1 MAMTI
6 RANFSVTVLGVLR
19 PASKNPMHGAWF
31 IAGALSWIALTLLMI
46 FHTGVATAQDVPR
59 AAAIARLY
67 DRFQKAEA
75 ALDGL
80 PPAARPAVMAEFYSA
95 NIASQQK
102 PSVLQELPADS
113 VDLLFRGTY
122 DTTFYTLDR
131 RYVKDMQADLDRLR
145 ALHADELHHY
155 QDLYVTL
162 VGVRDFVTA
171 RAVLASQ
178 PMASSESAPTIVGA
192 LFGGRGPSALV
203 LSEDGLSA
211 SQQPILLSGALEI
224 VVIGHPL
231 CHFSRNAVAAIEAD
245 ARLRAVFASH
255 ARWLMP
261 QDGRMRPRTVA
272 AWNVAHP
279 LARMDYIYRQ
289 SDLAAIDTW
298 ATPTFYFFRNGRR
311 VGKLSG
317 WAPGGE
323 GERALQEE
331 LEKLGFH

>member
-6 RANFSVTVLGVLR
+6 RSNSAVAVLGVLR
-19 PASKNPMHGAWF
+19 PTSKNSMRDARF
-31 IAGALSWIALTLLMI
+31 IARPLSWIALTLLMI
-46 FHTGVATAQDVPR
+46 FHVGVATAQDVPR

-75 ALDGL
+75 ALDAV
-80 PPAARPAVMAEFYSA
+80 PPSARSATMAEFYST
-95 NIASQQK
+95 NIVAQQK
-102 PSVLQELPADS
+102 PAVLQELPADS
-113 VDLLFRGTY
+113 VDLLFRATY
-122 DTTFYTLDR
+122 DTAFYTLDR
-131 RYVKDMQADLDRLR
+131 RYVQDLQADLDQLR
-145 ALHADELHHY
+145 TLHADELHHY

-162 VGVRDFVTA
+162 VGVRDFVAA

-178 PMASSESAPTIVGA
+178 PMASSEPAPIIVGA
-192 LFGGRGPSALV
+192 LVDSRGPSALA
-203 LSEDGLSA
+203 LSEDGSSA
-211 SQQPILLSGALEI
+211 SQQPIRLSGAVDI

-231 CHFSRNAVAAIEAD
+231 CHFSRDAVAAIEAD
-245 ARLRAVFASH
+245 ARLKAVFASH

-289 SDLAAIDTW
+289 GDWTAIDTW
-298 ATPTFYFFRNGRR
+298 STPTFYFFRNGKP

-323 GERALQEE
+323 GERALRGE
-331 LEKLGFH
+331 LEKLGLH